1 MAVHDGL
8 RAPWCWLIEAQLLSL
23 VALGFFV
30 AAHRFHEKR
39 FSWLLSS
46 SVAVGF
52 AIAAFYNFVAAT
64 GARAIPAAGVGIMF
78 IAIMLFAGRAASQPR
93 RRR

>member
-1 MAVHDGL
+1 MGAHEGL
-8 RAPWCWLIEAQLLSL
+8 RAPWCWLIEAQLLAL

-30 AAHRFHEKR
+30 AAQRFQDKR

-52 AIAAFYNFVAAT
+52 AIAAFYNFIAAT
-64 GARAIPAAGVGIMF
+64 GARAIPAVGLSIMF
-78 IAIMLFAGRAASQPR
+78 MAIMLFVMRTATQVR

>member
-8 RAPWCWLIEAQLLSL
+8 SAPWCWLIEAQLLAL

-30 AAHRFHEKR
+30 AAEHFPDKR

-46 SVAVGF
+46 SAAVGF
-52 AIAAFYNFVAAT
+52 ALAAFYNFVAAT
-64 GARAIPAAGVGIMF
+64 GARAIPAAGLSIMF
-78 IAIMLFAGRAASQPR
+78 MAIMLFVMRTATQTR